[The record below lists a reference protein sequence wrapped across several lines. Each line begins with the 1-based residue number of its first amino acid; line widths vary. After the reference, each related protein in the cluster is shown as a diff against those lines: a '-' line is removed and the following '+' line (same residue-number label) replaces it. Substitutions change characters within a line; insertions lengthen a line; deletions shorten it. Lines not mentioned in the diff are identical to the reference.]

1 MNGGDDTMNF
11 EEWKDIPGYEGLYQV
26 SNTGKIKG
34 LPRVTMQNQI
44 LKERILI
51 PGVINSGYL
60 QITLHKNGE
69 HKNFLVHRLV
79 ANAFIPNPKN
89 LPEVNHKDEDKT
101 NCNADNLEWCTRK
114 YNINYGTHNQ
124 RSAESRRKKV

>member
-1 MNGGDDTMNF
+1 MNF

-34 LPRVTMQNQI
+34 LPRVTVQNQI
-44 LKERILI
+44 LQERILI
-51 PGVINSGYL
+51 PGVINNGYL

-101 NCNADNLEWCTRK
+101 NCNSDNLEWCTRK

>member
-1 MNGGDDTMNF
+1 MNS
-11 EEWKDIPGYEGLYQV
+11 EEWKDIPGYEGLYQI

-51 PGVINSGYL
+51 PGVINNGYL

-101 NCNADNLEWCTRK
+101 NCNADNLEWCTRQ
-114 YNINYGTHNQ
+114 YNLNYGTRNQ
-124 RSAESRRKKV
+124 RSAESRRKKVQ

>member
-1 MNGGDDTMNF
+1 MNF

-34 LPRVTMQNQI
+34 LPRVTVQNQI
-44 LKERILI
+44 LQERILI
-51 PGVINSGYL
+51 PGVINNGYL

-101 NCNADNLEWCTRK
+101 NCNSDNLEWCTRK
-114 YNINYGTHNQ
+114 YNLNYGTRNQ